1 MGTRAGWNFG
11 SHVNWEGVI
20 ATIESAAERSN
31 SIPLRRWARRFMQKK
46 TCPSC
51 EGTRLKPISLQFKL
65 GGKNIAEL
73 GQMDLAT
80 LAEWFQS
87 LDERLTDKQRVILK
101 EPLKEV
107 NARLGFLVDVGL
119 DYLALDRSARTL
131 SGGEAQRIR
140 LATQIGSRL
149 TEVLYIL
156 DEQASVCTSGT
167 TSASSKACR
176 RCGMQATRSSSSST
190 MKR

>member
-1 MGTRAGWNFG
+1 MGNRTRQVIQALLDASGDTLKTPIKDLAPEVVGEILYGSKEHVWVPGRAGTSG

-65 GGKNIAEL
+65 GGKNIADWGNWIWPHL
-73 GQMDLAT
+73 PSGSNPWIAAHRQA
-80 LAEWFQS
+80 ACH
-87 LDERLTDKQRVILK
+87 LK

-119 DYLALDRSARTL
+119 DYWPLTDLPAPCPVARPSAF
-131 SGGEAQRIR
+131 
-140 LATQIGSRL
+140 GSRRKS
-149 TEVLYIL
+149 EV
-156 DEQASVCTSGT
+156 G
-167 TSASSKACR
+167 
-176 RCGMQATRSSSSST
+176 
-190 MKR
+190 

>member
-1 MGTRAGWNFG
+1 M
-11 SHVNWEGVI
+11 
-20 ATIESAAERSN
+20 
-31 SIPLRRWARRFMQKK
+31 
-46 TCPSC
+46 
-51 EGTRLKPISLQFKL
+51 
-65 GGKNIAEL
+65 
-73 GQMDLAT
+73 AT
-80 LAEWFQS
+80 LAEWFQ

-107 NARLGFLVDVGL
+107 NARDWGFYVGL

-156 DEQASVCTSGT
+156 DEPSIGLHQRDNERPIKSPQALRDAGNRSYCH
-167 TSASSKACR
+167 R
-176 RCGMQATRSSSSST
+176 TR
-190 MKR
+190 